1 VAKIDSITPGVETIS
16 HDAWDDF
23 RPTFKPKKG
32 PRFRKTNGGR
42 LTRREMSD
50 AWIASE

>member
-1 VAKIDSITPGVETIS
+1 VAKIDSVTPGVETIS

-32 PRFRKTNGGR
+32 LRFRKKPTG
-42 LTRREMSD
+42 D
-50 AWIASE
+50 D